1 MYAITVITQWTIQNG
16 VLTNRLN
23 SFKNGTQYFL
33 KKFGTEVL
41 NIPNM
46 GTKIVEK
53 FWIIKGSKDNNVVL
67 SIKSTSNTTF
77 QYVVTEEIMSE
88 GMGL

>member
-1 MYAITVITQWTIQNG
+1 MTIAWRVKNG

>member
-1 MYAITVITQWTIQNG
+1 MYAITVITRWRIQNG

>member
-1 MYAITVITQWTIQNG
+1 M
-16 VLTNRLN
+16 
-23 SFKNGTQYFL
+23 NGTQYFL

-46 GTKIVEK
+46 GTKIIEK

-67 SIKSTSNTTF
+67 SIKETSNRTF
-77 QYVVTEEIMSE
+77 PVVLTEEIMSE
-88 GMGL
+88 DMGL

>member
-1 MYAITVITQWTIQNG
+1 MYAITVITQWRIQNG

-46 GTKIVEK
+46 GTKEVEK

>member
-1 MYAITVITQWTIQNG
+1 MYAITVITQWRIQNG

-41 NIPNM
+41 NIPNK

-67 SIKSTSNTTF
+67 SIKSMSNTTF

>member
-1 MYAITVITQWTIQNG
+1 MYAITVITKWRIQDG

-46 GTKIVEK
+46 GTKVVEK
-53 FWIIKGSKDNNVVL
+53 FWVIKGSKDNNVVL

>member
-1 MYAITVITQWTIQNG
+1 MYAITVITKWRIQNG

>member
-1 MYAITVITQWTIQNG
+1 MYAITVITQWRIQNG